1 MYKNIFSAK
10 NYKTHLTSS
19 FVSATGDNNGEVPD
33 IKLLFRIATLSLS
46 RFFESKYKNKIYKKT
61 I

>member
-19 FVSATGDNNGEVPD
+19 FVSGGNNGEVPD
-33 IKLLFRIATLSLS
+33 IKLLFRIAILSLS